1 MVDGGVGKGIK
12 FAMFAANG
20 VIFVGGLVVFAIGVW
35 TLADRSFMERL
46 LGSNLYI
53 TSASLLIAADTI
65 YVVGIFV
72 LLFLIFILMLLGGIL
87 GYVFRNQV
95 DDRMK
100 REMQI
105 TISHYGNDSAIT
117 DAWDSVQRN
126 FHCCGIELDGQH
138 GYTIYRQNNPIFG
151 SNNRRRVPRTCCLN
165 LRDESS
171 VERCMMEPENPTH
184 TYHDDCYDRMKNFV
198 KGHAMLVGG
207 IGIGIACILIIGMVL
222 SMALFCMI
230 D

>member
-1 MVDGGVGKGIK
+1 MVDSGVGKGIK

-20 VIFVGGLVVFAIGVW
+20 IIFIGGLVVFAIGVW

-53 TSASLLIAADTI
+53 TSASLLIAAGVI
-65 YVVGIFV
+65 VSFISFLGSLGAYKEIRFMLLVFFV

-100 REMQI
+100 REMKI
-105 TISHYGNDSAIT
+105 TISYYGNDSAIT

-126 FHCCGIELDGQH
+126 FHCCGIEIDNH
-138 GYTIYRQNNPIFG
+138 PGYVIYLKNNPFF
-151 SNNRRRVPRTCCLN
+151 STSQRKKFHEV
-165 LRDESS
+165 
-171 VERCMMEPENPTH
+171 V
-184 TYHDDCYDRMKNFV
+184 V
-198 KGHAMLVGG
+198 
-207 IGIGIACILIIGMVL
+207 
-222 SMALFCMI
+222 
-230 D
+230 